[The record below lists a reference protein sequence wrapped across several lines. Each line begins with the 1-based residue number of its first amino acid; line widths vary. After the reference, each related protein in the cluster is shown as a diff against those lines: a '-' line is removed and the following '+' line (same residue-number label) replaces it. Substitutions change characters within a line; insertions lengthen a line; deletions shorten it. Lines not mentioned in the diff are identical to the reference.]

1 MPVTANCSRRH
12 ARHNDDTFHVGRSG
26 RVVFR
31 SSLSAAALDGDGG
44 AQ

>member
-1 MPVTANCSRRH
+1 MPVTAICSGRH
-12 ARHNDDTFHVGRSG
+12 ACHNDDTFHVGRSG

-31 SSLSAAALDGDGG
+31 SSLPTAVLDGDGG